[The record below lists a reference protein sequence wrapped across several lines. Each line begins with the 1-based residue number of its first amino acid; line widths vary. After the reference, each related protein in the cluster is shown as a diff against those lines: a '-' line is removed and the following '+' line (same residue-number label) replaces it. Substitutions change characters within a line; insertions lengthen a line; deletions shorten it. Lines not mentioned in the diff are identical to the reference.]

1 MSLSCDLYICHSGLI
16 SVSCAFCPVIV
27 REYRSEDMK
36 TDNPDQLI
44 ELFDELFVHTCNT
57 RLDYCES
64 ENQQE
69 PIYLPADAQCPQNRI
84 LFAHGF
90 FASALHEISHWC
102 IAGAERRKLIDY
114 GYWYEPDGRSAQQQ
128 REFETVEAKPQAIEW
143 ILTKA
148 CGRKFN
154 ISTDNLNGTE
164 SEISAG
170 REAFAK
176 NVLTHVKK
184 YLKSGLPQRA
194 DVLKQA
200 LLDYYQVH
208 KEFTSDHFQL
218 NELISVHELP
228 IAATI

>member
-1 MSLSCDLYICHSGLI
+1 
-16 SVSCAFCPVIV
+16 
-27 REYRSEDMK
+27 MK

-44 ELFDELFVHTCNT
+44 ELFNKLFLPLCNT
-57 RLDYCES
+57 RLDYCQV
-64 ENQQE
+64 ENQDE
-69 PIYLPADAQCPQNRI
+69 PIYLPEDDNFKQCRI

-102 IAGAERRKLIDY
+102 IAGEERRKQVDY

-128 REFETVEAKPQAIEW
+128 REFEQVEVKPQAIEW

-164 SEISAG
+164 SEIMAG
-170 REAFAK
+170 REAFAQ
-176 NVLTHVKK
+176 NVLIQVKK
-184 YLKSGLPQRA
+184 YLKNGLPRRA
-194 DVLKQA
+194 GILKQA
-200 LLDYYQVH
+200 LLDYYQVSN
-208 KEFTSDHFQL
+208 ELTNDHFQL
-218 NELISVHELP
+218 RELISVHELP